1 MTKRTVISYL
11 YRSDSLGNE
20 VVQTPNFDFRIHEK
34 VDVTSHEQIA
44 KRVYSDR
51 GEIPSDCYLDWYWQ
65 NDSFD
70 V

>member
-11 YRSDSLGNE
+11 YRSDSFGNE
-20 VVQTPNFDFRIHEK
+20 VVQTPSFDFRIHEK

>member
-11 YRSDSLGNE
+11 YRADSFGNE
-20 VVQTPNFDFRIHEK
+20 MVQMPNFDFRIHEK

-51 GEIPSDCYLDWYWQ
+51 GEIPSDCYLDWY
-65 NDSFD
+65 
-70 V
+70 

>member
-11 YRSDSLGNE
+11 YRSDSFGNE

-51 GEIPSDCYLDWYWQ
+51 GEVPSDCYLDWYWQ
-65 NDSFD
+65 NDSFN

>member
-11 YRSDSLGNE
+11 YRSDSFGNE

-34 VDVTSHEQIA
+34 VDVTSYEQIA
-44 KRVYSDR
+44 DRIYSDR
-51 GEIPSDCYLDWYWQ
+51 GVVPTDCYLDWYWQ
-65 NDSFD
+65 ILFSD